1 MISIALMLVL
11 MIGINQVFKA
21 TGQAIGAG
29 NAVASIARDARESS
43 TNIFDDLNHVSP
55 DCPMFFINETAVAQY
70 KNQADYA
77 SNAYGPQPLNRTD
90 VGKTVSLLMDPDR
103 GHYAS
108 TMGFFASG
116 NFTRHTAPDGYVA
129 PLSNGAA
136 QDAFVWYGHVAQ
148 PLNSVIASGN
158 PTNDNPPNYNGP
170 QDFIPGFDPN
180 SAQGYFAADWV
191 LGRQVTLL
199 SGGAEASVQA
209 KDPGL
214 QFQPTAALQGTPAP
228 YGGTPP
234 NVTPLGYDVQ
244 VPVAFSSP
252 PTGSQF
258 PNWVSEQSRCDM
270 GAATLDQMRNRIR
283 DAYIADSNSAG
294 ILTAPWWTPFV
305 FTVGPTNWQGL
316 MASGGPIAWQQ
327 VPSRPASYLP
337 VFRYEINTLY
347 QPPVDATAM
356 ARITPYLMAHASQ
369 FIVEYAGDYVQQN
382 PAGGALTGAGPDGQL
397 DYFYDAT
404 GTKRIRWYG
413 LPRYDAAVPHTSA
426 TIAGGGLGLNGY
438 FPDVIPLRDFLYMMS
453 PFGNGTSPGYY
464 TLPFSPEKYVSFPV
478 AADYAAAFTSPNY
491 VAGTTGDPMYT
502 CVWTNN
508 TPWMIR
514 ILVKVDDPN
523 GQLQGGPWFEY
534 IFTLR
539 K

>member
-103 GHYAS
+103 GHYAA
-108 TMGFFASG
+108 TLGFFASG
-116 NFTRHTAPDGYVA
+116 NFTRHTAPDGA
-129 PLSNGAA
+129 LSPAFNGAA

-148 PLNSVIASGN
+148 PANIIISNSAKDT
-158 PTNDNPPNYNGP
+158 PENYVSP
-170 QDFIPGFDPN
+170 QDFNTTFDPN
-180 SAQGYFAADWV
+180 SVQGLFAADWV

-199 SGGAEASVQA
+199 SGGAEAANLAV
-209 KDPGL
+209 DPGFP
-214 QFQPTAALQGTPAP
+214 FQPVANLQGTPAP
-228 YGGTPP
+228 FGSTPP
-234 NVTPLGYDVQ
+234 NVTPLGYDV
-244 VPVAFSSP
+244 PLISTSYKP
-252 PTGSQF
+252 PAGTLFPYWDSQ
-258 PNWVSEQSRCDM
+258 QSRCDL

-283 DAYIADSNSAG
+283 DAYVADNNSAG
-294 ILTAPWWTPFV
+294 ILTAPWWAPFV
-305 FTVGPTNWQGL
+305 FTTGPLNWQGL
-316 MASGGPIAWQQ
+316 GASGGAFVW
-327 VPSRPASYLP
+327 PSPQAGYPPGPP